1 MFEVSWV
8 WKKSS
13 SWESRTCIFS
23 CLRCPEYEAFY
34 HIHANQVR
42 FFHRSFP
49 GVHFF
54 TLMPTAYQY
63 IFPFSLFPFCLFA
76 IFPWVVVA
84 FCCQQT
90 IQLLGWWGRMGVYH
104 TDFFLGSSVDIPY
117 SKCTCTSKHA
127 TGLREHRMVQ
137 NSDKTA
143 GVHVLPDVPPRL
155 PPGLLCGRSIKC
167 TCTSKHVTG
176 HSIQ

>member
-1 MFEVSWV
+1 MAVRCSLVVLQKLTVLLFGNSVAVRCSPVVLQKLTVLLVGYSMAVRCSLVEELQEVMDQLVSAV
-8 WKKSS
+8 KQ
-13 SWESRTCIFS
+13 
-23 CLRCPEYEAFY
+23 L
-34 HIHANQVR
+34 VR
-42 FFHRSFP
+42 
-49 GVHFF
+49 
-54 TLMPTAYQY
+54 MY
-63 IFPFSLFPFCLFA
+63 
-76 IFPWVVVA
+76 
-84 FCCQQT
+84 CQT
-90 IQLLGWWGRMGVYH
+90 YH

-127 TGLREHRMVQ
+127 TGLREHCTVQ